1 MISTAMK
8 LYSNTR
14 AKSNTAFMML
24 LVWLFALASGV
35 ANACLLE
42 ARQTHPHVAT
52 AASSDTAAHASAILP
67 GHTPAVDDGVGEQHF
82 KAPCLKVCDDGT
94 RSLPKQDGAVAQND
108 AGPAPLVQVLWGK
121 VAPSIPTL
129 RHMDARQPATPE
141 LPIRV
146 RFSRLAI

>member
-1 MISTAMK
+1 MV
-8 LYSNTR
+8 
-14 AKSNTAFMML
+14 L

-42 ARQTHPHVAT
+42 ARQTHAHIAAT
-52 AASSDTAAHASAILP
+52 ASSESGAHAHAAVILP
-67 GHTPAVDDGVGEQHF
+67 GHTGAIADGVGEQQF
-82 KAPCLKVCDDGT
+82 KASCLKVCDDGT
-94 RSLPKQDGAVAQND
+94 RSFPKQDGSVAQND
-108 AGPAPLVQVLWGK
+108 AGPAPLFQVLWGK